1 MIEKL
6 TQYKNILEGTHTK
19 TTDYPKKTLIHKPEG
34 RRNIGRQRTRRENDF
49 REEWRGQEA

>member
-19 TTDYPKKTLIHKPEG
+19 TTDYPTKLNYKPGG
-34 RRNIGRQRTRRENDF
+34 RGNIGSPQTKWEDDF
-49 REEWRGQEA
+49 REEGTGQGA